1 MTDFEKNVKIALILQ
16 DKRLEWLCIEVTRK
30 TGMYCDR
37 SRLLKVL
44 SGKQASPKIKDAII
58 VILGIK
64 EGGTWKQV

>member
-1 MTDFEKNVKIALILQ
+1 MTDFEKNVKIALILR

-44 SGKQASPKIKDAII
+44 SGKHTSPKIKDAII

>member
-16 DKRLEWLCIEVTRK
+16 DKRLGWLCIEVTRK
-30 TGMYCDR
+30 TEMYCDR

-44 SGKQASPKIKDAII
+44 SGKHTSPKIKDAI
-58 VILGIK
+58 VEILGIK